1 MSVMTLSDFVQQ
13 VTRIADSPDAP
24 QQVAPILRAALA
36 NPVLL
41 EAPHREPGADRYRQH
56 LLHVDA
62 AGRFSVV
69 ALVWG
74 AGQATPI
81 RDHVAWC
88 VVGVYEGREREI
100 TYAAPPDGSGDEV
113 IRAAVR
119 ECEAGEVVWLA
130 PERPNIHRVENGGD
144 SIAIS
149 IHVYGTD
156 IARAGNSIRRE
167 YREAAG

>member
-1 MSVMTLSDFVQQ
+1 MMTLSDFIQQ
-13 VTRIADSPDAP
+13 VTRIAGSPDAP
-24 QQVAPILRAALA
+24 RQVAPILRAALA
-36 NPVLL
+36 NPALL
-41 EAPHREPGADRYRQH
+41 DPAHREPGAERYRQH

-69 ALVWG
+69 ALVWA
-74 AGQATPI
+74 AGQATPVH
-81 RDHVAWC
+81 DHVAWC

-100 TYAAPPDGSGDEV
+100 LYTPPFDGADDRV
-113 IRAAVR
+113 TRASVR
-119 ECEAGEVVWLA
+119 ECGSGEVAWLV

-144 SIAIS
+144 ATAIS

-167 YREAAG
+167 YREAVG